1 MAAGGRLGTLPS
13 AEDVPSL
20 AELARWSSPQP
31 AEPIM
36 ATMRQYENSAAA
48 TVLNYRPP
56 TVRALSRRLV
66 FRSMSAAYPQGRFSG
81 WVSARMGLLRN
92 GPQAQ
97 KTRPVESAGLSS
109 DRGVSFGPSAI
120 GKRLFPRAKAL
131 IFVRTLKNPD
141 SGAAFEFGSGLL

>member
-1 MAAGGRLGTLPS
+1 
-13 AEDVPSL
+13 
-20 AELARWSSPQP
+20 
-31 AEPIM
+31 
-36 ATMRQYENSAAA
+36 
-48 TVLNYRPP
+48 
-56 TVRALSRRLV
+56 
-66 FRSMSAAYPQGRFSG
+66 
-81 WVSARMGLLRN
+81 MGLLRN